1 MKVVVVVDGEDD
13 EDGAEVSS
21 LEVRPS
27 DKESLS
33 VPRPWDDGREGIHW
47 SFLTHT
53 LPGTRGITP
62 VCDSSPRVVRRQCCN
77 GVRS

>member
-1 MKVVVVVDGEDD
+1 MEVVVVVDGEDD

-33 VPRPWDDGREGIHW
+33 VPRVHK
-47 SFLTHT
+47 
-53 LPGTRGITP
+53 
-62 VCDSSPRVVRRQCCN
+62 CASSPP
-77 GVRS
+77 RSPQHPPVA